1 MTVPT
6 PLLEIS
12 DLTKSFGGL
21 VAVDNVTMAVHDNE
35 LIGLLGPNG
44 AGKSTL
50 INLISGFYPPDKGTI
65 KFSGGNITH
74 LSSHARVKRGI
85 VRTFQL
91 VSVFNNLTVLENAAL
106 AQITYSNK
114 YTSPKQRFMT
124 ELLDSKVTDSCMKE
138 LQTVDLQDKANTPVA
153 NLAYG
158 EKRKLEIV
166 MALTLKPKL
175 VLLDEPLSGLSEA
188 EIPELLGVLK
198 KASETRTILL
208 VEHKISKISD
218 FIRRLSV
225 MFEGKIISDG
235 KPDEVLKDPYVKKV
249 YWRYEQ

>member
-1 MTVPT
+1 M
-6 PLLEIS
+6 
-12 DLTKSFGGL
+12 
-21 VAVDNVTMAVHDNE
+21 AVDNVTMAVHEKE

-50 INLISGFYPPDKGTI
+50 INLISGFYPPDRGTI
-65 KFSGGNITH
+65 LFSGGDITH

-106 AQITYSNK
+106 ASITHSDK

-124 ELLDSKVTDSCMKE
+124 ELLDSKVTDDCMKE
-138 LQTVDLQDKANTPVA
+138 LQTVGLQDKAQTPVA

-166 MALTLKPKL
+166 MALALDPKL

-188 EIPELLGVLK
+188 EIPELLDVLK
-198 KASETRTILL
+198 KTSETRTILL
-208 VEHKISKISD
+208 VEHKISKISA

-235 KPDEVLKDPYVKKV
+235 EPDAVLNDPQVKKV
-249 YWRYEQ
+249 YWKYEQ